1 MWGNMNLLL
10 VKADE
15 SYQKQITEM
24 MDEWIASGEKIV
36 PKAIADHDYHDF
48 EQYCQSLDVKE
59 ATDDMVPS
67 STYFCLD
74 KDRNI
79 IVGAVNIRH
88 YLNERLLRS
97 VGHIGDGIRPSER
110 RKGYGSTMIALA
122 LEKCREM
129 HIPRVMMACDRNNI
143 ASARSIMHNGGI
155 LENEV
160 KNDDGVIMQ
169 RYWIDLTRTGE

>member
-1 MWGNMNLLL
+1 MNLIL

-15 SYQKQITEM
+15 SYREQITEM
-24 MDEWIASGEKIV
+24 MDEWIDSGEKIV
-36 PKAIADHDYHDF
+36 PKAIADYDYHDF
-48 EQYCQSLDVKE
+48 ERYSQSLDVKE
-59 ATDDMVPS
+59 PKDDQVPA
-67 STYFCLD
+67 STYFCMD
-74 KDRNI
+74 EDRNI

-97 VGHIGDGIRPSER
+97 IGHIGDGIRPSLR
-110 RKGYGSTMIALA
+110 RKGYGSAMIALA

-129 HIPRVMMACDRNNI
+129 HIPRVMMACDKNNI

-160 KNDDGVIMQ
+160 TDSEGAIIQ
-169 RYWIDLTRTGE
+169 RYWIDLSK